1 MYLIQEGEMLSV
13 TSDYLSPKTLFSFKP
28 FSKATSADG
37 KHAVLRKGDMAFLRG
52 YNSDW
57 MTLAEEKPELTQ
69 GEDDP
74 AEEVLPCILLVY
86 VLNVLNISMHMLFV
100 LRLSLVISSMS
111 TSSPGSV
118 PRNLAPSCP
127 ALRWLACWLA
137 GLLACWLSCL
147 LLKKEQSV
155 EEESEDDEV
164 LTILFLCLLAN
175 SLKTSLR

>member
-1 MYLIQEGEMLSV
+1 MLSV

-100 LRLSLVISSMS
+100 LRLSLVI
-111 TSSPGSV
+111 
-118 PRNLAPSCP
+118 PRCLPLHLARCP
-127 ALRWLACWLA
+127 AIWRRLVLLSAGWLA
-137 GLLACWLSCL
+137 GLLACWLAG
-147 LLKKEQSV
+147 
-155 EEESEDDEV
+155 
-164 LTILFLCLLAN
+164 FLACC
-175 SLKTSLR
+175 